1 MNRPIIELCHV
12 SYRYDRVWALSA
24 IDLTIQA
31 GDYVGLIG
39 PNGAGK
45 TTLLKLILG
54 LLTPTQG
61 EVRVFD
67 QPALRLPRRERGR
80 IGYVRQQAWDI
91 DPGFPGTVYEVAQTA
106 LYTQTGLGSWP
117 GAMPRSRLE
126 HALRQVG
133 LWDRRHMPI
142 RELSIG
148 QQQRLYLARALAC
161 EPQLLLLDEPASA
174 VDAQTQSQF
183 YELIA
188 QLNQNQGISIVL
200 ISHDLESVVEQV
212 KTLVCINRV
221 LLYCGPVDEGLHQ
234 LASDSRATGVMRLKH
249 EHHWSPAPPATKG
262 AD

>member
-1 MNRPIIELCHV
+1 MNRPIIELRHV
-12 SYRYDRVWALSA
+12 SYRYDRVWALTDVQLE
-24 IDLTIQA
+24 IPA
-31 GDYVGLIG
+31 GEYVGLIG

-45 TTLLKLILG
+45 TTLLKLVLG

-67 QPALRLPRRERGR
+67 QPTLRLPRRDRGR

-106 LYTQTGLGSWP
+106 LYAETGLGSWP
-117 GAMPRSRLE
+117 KAVQRSRLE
-126 HALRQVG
+126 HALRGVG

-188 QLNQNQGISIVL
+188 QLNQNQGITIVL

-212 KTLVCINRV
+212 KTLICINRA
-221 LLYCGPVDEGLHQ
+221 LLYHGPVNEGLHQ
-234 LASDSRATGVMRLKH
+234 LASDSRAAGVMHLRH
-249 EHHWSPAPPATKG
+249 EHHWSSVPPATRG
-262 AD
+262 AS